1 MVEMM
6 ELISNIIGS
15 LISILLIECII
26 IFGNSIYDEFHET
39 HDCNCIEYDEG
50 Y

>member
-15 LISILLIECII
+15 LISIVLIECII
-26 IFGNSIYDEFHET
+26 IFGNGIYDEFRET
-39 HDCNCIEYDEG
+39 HNCNCIEYDEE